1 MKLSAESPLFRKSLR
16 MPNLSFLKDRDHL
29 LITMV
34 CYGNICRSPMAAA
47 VLHNKVKEITKPE
60 ITVDSAG
67 TSNWHVG
74 QGPNPPSKKIW
85 ERAGYKYEHI
95 ASQFNYSRLVAADLV
110 LVMDEDNHQAVS
122 QLATN
127 ESESQKIFYLR
138 EFDTEI
144 DSLIV
149 PDPYSLPDSA
159 FETVLEMVERS
170 TDGLI
175 AELLR

>member
-1 MKLSAESPLFRKSLR
+1 MRD
-16 MPNLSFLKDRDHL
+16 LSFLKGRDHL

-47 VLHNKVKEITKPE
+47 VLHNKVKEIAKPE

-85 ERAGYKYEHI
+85 ERAGYKYDHI

-110 LVMDEDNHQAVS
+110 LVMDEDNHQAVAS
-122 QLATN
+122 LATT
-127 ESESQKIFYLR
+127 EQEQEKIFYLR
-138 EFDTEI
+138 EFDVI
-144 DSLIV
+144 QDSLIV

-159 FETVLEMVERS
+159 FERVLEMVERS
-170 TDGLI
+170 TDGLL
-175 AELLR
+175 AQLLR

>member
-1 MKLSAESPLFRKSLR
+1 
-16 MPNLSFLKDRDHL
+16 
-29 LITMV
+29 MV

-47 VLHNKVKEITKPE
+47 VLHNKAQKIEKPL

-85 ERAGYKYEHI
+85 ERAGYKYDHI

-122 QLATN
+122 SLATT
-127 ESESQKIFYLR
+127 EEEQEKIFYLR
-138 EFDTEI
+138 EFDVLQ

-175 AELLR
+175 AELLS

>member
-1 MKLSAESPLFRKSLR
+1 VPD
-16 MPNLSFLKDRDHL
+16 LSFLAGRDHL

-47 VLHNKVKEITKPE
+47 VLNQKVKKLNLG

-85 ERAGYKYEHI
+85 ESAGYQYEHV

-110 LVMDEDNHQAVS
+110 LVMDDHNHQQVS
-122 QLATN
+122 QLATTD
-127 ESESQKIFYLR
+127 EELAKIFYLR
-138 EFDTEI
+138 EFDATAQSRE
-144 DSLIV
+144 V
-149 PDPYSLPDSA
+149 PDPYSMPDSA
-159 FETVLEMVERS
+159 FQSVLEMVERA

-175 AELLR
+175 AELSR